1 MKILILEDEKS
12 VSSAIRFS
20 LQKKGHTVVEIQNPI
35 DALSRIEEEKF
46 EFLILDYNLYL
57 LSGFDFLKL
66 FRINDHLTPVVIITS
81 NEIESMNNLNYL
93 EENSC
98 KIISK
103 DKPINEIISNI
114 EIALKNKNYN

>member
-81 NEIESMNNLNYL
+81 NEIESINNLNYL
-93 EENSC
+93 EKNSC